1 MPQFFATKYYQS
13 LQDRYVPIN
22 RLFVCTPGGDYHKPL
37 ASSSRPRWRGWRAGA
52 GGMCARMFCARLG
65 AHTAG
70 QRGGRRIP
78 RCAQRRLEPSSARN
92 LVKGAHRWRAPRE
105 AMPDAA
111 ASQAANA
118 AHRRAPCKS
127 PESGSPVPSEPG
139 SGDLHGNTREQEN
152 GGIFA
157 AVLLFAGYF
166 VSAHTA
172 GWPART
178 TADCLAWFSGGCS
191 SAAGGTTVAQ
201 PHCPVAGADHWCV
214 CVCCV

>member
-1 MPQFFATKYYQS
+1 MF
-13 LQDRYVPIN
+13 
-22 RLFVCTPGGDYHKPL
+22 CTPGVRSVCLNFSPPNITNPYKTDMCPLTAHFVYTGRRLSQHKPL
-37 ASSSRPRWRGWRAGA
+37 ASVSRPRWRGWRAGA

-78 RCAQRRLEPSSARN
+78 RCARRRLEPSSARN

-166 VSAHTA
+166 VSAHR
-172 GWPART
+172 WLART
-178 TADCLAWFSGGCS
+178 HHS
-191 SAAGGTTVAQ
+191 
-201 PHCPVAGADHWCV
+201 
-214 CVCCV
+214 

>member
-22 RLFVCTPGGDYHKPL
+22 SPFVYLGTPGGDYHKPL
-37 ASSSRPRWRGWRAGA
+37 ASVSRPRWRGWRAGA

-78 RCAQRRLEPSSARN
+78 RCARRRLEPSSARN
-92 LVKGAHRWRAPRE
+92 LVKGAHRWRAWWG

-139 SGDLHGNTREQEN
+139 SGDLRSGTRWHEP
-152 GGIFA
+152 GAIFA
-157 AVLLFAGYF
+157 ACRCCACYF
-166 VSAHTA
+166 V
-172 GWPART
+172 
-178 TADCLAWFSGGCS
+178 
-191 SAAGGTTVAQ
+191 
-201 PHCPVAGADHWCV
+201 
-214 CVCCV
+214 